1 MTPPAPSRGDVW
13 FADVPLDKRRP
24 VLVLT
29 RDPMARILD
38 SVICAPV
45 TGRVRGVGTEVMI
58 GPEAGLD
65 RASVVNLDNTML
77 LHRTRL
83 LRRMGHASVDTMQAA
98 CEALAIAVGCDE

>member
-13 FADVPLDKRRP
+13 YADVPADKARP

-29 RDPMARILD
+29 RDPMGRILER
-38 SVICAPV
+38 VVCAPI
-45 TGRVRGVGTEVMI
+45 TRQVRGLSTEVAI

-65 RASVVNLDNTML
+65 HGSVVSFDNIVL

-83 LRRMGHASVDTMQAA
+83 LRRMGRASAGTMKAA
-98 CEALAIAVGCDE
+98 CDALAIAIGCA